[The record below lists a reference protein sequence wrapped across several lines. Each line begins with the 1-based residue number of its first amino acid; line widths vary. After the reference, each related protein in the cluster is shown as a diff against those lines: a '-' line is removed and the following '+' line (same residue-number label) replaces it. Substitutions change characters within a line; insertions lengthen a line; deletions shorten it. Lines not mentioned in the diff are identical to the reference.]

1 MDNRPYPKSGRRGC
15 QCADGTYRSE
25 CCDGDSQGVGSLVG
39 GGSSTYTFVDGSE
52 DVYNVSGL
60 DPLNCNNLILTGFSV
75 SDQGVITL
83 PTTNIGTITATS
95 PSSFTSVT
103 EDTSRTLS
111 VTITVP
117 SGYSNTDESIICTTT
132 AIQSAPVLADLTCND
147 VTLTGFAVAINGA
160 ITLPTVDIGNISS
173 TSPASF
179 SIVDV
184 ATLRTLSVDITVPS
198 GYGNEGNTITC
209 TTTATQPLTPT
220 LACSDITFTGFAV
233 SYDGVITLPTI
244 DIGTISATSPASFDD
259 PEEDTLR
266 TLSVD
271 VTVPSGY
278 YNAGATLACS
288 TTATQPGNQPALAC
302 EDITFTGLAVDFKGA
317 ITTPSVDIGT
327 VDSISPTSFSGHVNT
342 DTSRTITVNV
352 TVPSGYSNSG
362 ATLACTQ
369 TVTQTA
375 VKSFWVRYQQDEF
388 GYALGAANSHA
399 QSCTRQTNNTL
410 INFEFIH
417 LGSTDVPTM
426 SDEVYIVQGRAGSPT
441 NACGY
446 GGGGFGSY
454 FILRGFATLIG
465 QSSTV
470 GEQIICGNAGNGHA
484 SAYLTEPSAS
494 NISTDFTLEVA
505 SYSVVSITE
514 CT

>member
-15 QCADGTYRSE
+15 QCADGTYRID

-39 GGSSTYTFVDGSE
+39 GGSSSYTFVDGSE

-160 ITLPTVDIGNISS
+160 ITLPTVDIGTISS

-179 SIVDV
+179 SLVNV

-209 TTTATQPLTPT
+209 TTTATQPLSPT

-244 DIGTISATSPASFDD
+244 DIGTISATSPSSFDD
-259 PEEDTLR
+259 PEVDTLR

-302 EDITFTGLAVDFKGA
+302 DDLTFTGFAVDFKGA

-327 VDSISPTSFSGHVNT
+327 IASISPTSFNGHVTT
-342 DTSRTITVNV
+342 DTSRTITINV
-352 TVPSGYSNSG
+352 TVPSGYSNAG
-362 ATLACTQ
+362 ANLACTSA
-369 TVTQTA
+369 TVTQSAVTEFWIRYTA
-375 VKSFWVRYQQDEF
+375 DNWGKAAGQNLSVSQ
-388 GYALGAANSHA
+388 GCAL
-399 QSCTRQTNNTL
+399 QTNNTL
-410 INFEFIH
+410 VNNKFIH
-417 LGSTDVPTM
+417 LGSNNIPTM
-426 SDEVYIVQGRAGSPT
+426 SDEVYIVNGRPGDGT
-441 NACGY
+441 CGY
-446 GGGGFGSY
+446 SGGGFGSY
-454 FILRGFATLIG
+454 FIVHGFATLIG
-465 QSSTV
+465 DAATV
-470 GEQIICGNAGNGHA
+470 GEKIACQAGNAP
-484 SAYLTEPSAS
+484 AYLTEPSAS
-494 NISTDFTLEVA
+494 YQSADFVLTTSTTSGVTA
-505 SYSVVSITE
+505 ITE